1 VRAQLQ
7 PLRDINRVISDG
19 SGTIALATPDR
30 SLIIIGAATYNYAS
44 SATDPAGM
52 FAKQAAPM
60 ATLPRASQVPDGI
73 AMIVASVEAL
83 NSSMPFTQ
91 DLDGRILSSNLN
103 LNLGNRDQIAAYVAL
118 YYPDIGPAAAN
129 EIVVRTIALKSSK
142 QPGRDWGISEAEF
155 DNIIRQYI

>member
-1 VRAQLQ
+1 
-7 PLRDINRVISDG
+7 
-19 SGTIALATPDR
+19 
-30 SLIIIGAATYNYAS
+30 
-44 SATDPAGM
+44 
-52 FAKQAAPM
+52 
-60 ATLPRASQVPDGI
+60 
-73 AMIVASVEAL
+73 MIVASVEAL